1 MPLRALFAG
10 LRGRNWSAV
19 LGELLIVVAGV
30 YLGLQASNWND
41 SRKESQRGRDYLQR
55 LNDELQLDA
64 RSLDDT
70 SGFWEQVAGN
80 GAAAIAYAEGGLLYE
95 GSSWKTLLAYY
106 QASQLWPYRKSDV
119 TFQEI
124 RSAGDLGLIRNPAL
138 RADIA
143 RHYSAGA
150 GSQVVEVLGLIPRY
164 REHVRGVTPWPVQKY
179 IWSNE
184 LRFWMV
190 NLSNGLMLMQD
201 VQAQASALVDGI
213 DAELAR

>member
-1 MPLRALFAG
+1 M
-10 LRGRNWSAV
+10 
-19 LGELLIVVAGV
+19 
-30 YLGLQASNWND
+30 
-41 SRKESQRGRDYLQR
+41 
-55 LNDELQLDA
+55 
-64 RSLDDT
+64 
-70 SGFWEQVAGN
+70 
-80 GAAAIAYAEGGLLYE
+80 
-95 GSSWKTLLAYY
+95 
-106 QASQLWPYRKSDV
+106 WPYRKSDV

-201 VQAQASALVDGI
+201 VQAQANALVDGI

>member
-1 MPLRALFAG
+1 
-10 LRGRNWSAV
+10 
-19 LGELLIVVAGV
+19 LLIVVAGV

-41 SRKESQRGRDYLQR
+41 SRKESQRGREYLQR
-55 LNDELQLDA
+55 LHDELQLDA
-64 RSLDDT
+64 RALGDI
-70 SGFWEQVAGN
+70 SGFWGQVAGN
-80 GAAAIAYAEGGLLYE
+80 GAAAIAYAEGGVLYE

-201 VQAQASALVDGI
+201 VQAQANALVDGI

>member
-1 MPLRALFAG
+1 MPLHALFAG
-10 LRGRNWSAV
+10 FRRRNWSAV

-80 GAAAIAYAEGGLLYE
+80 GAAAIAYAEGGVLYE

-201 VQAQASALVDGI
+201 VQAQANALVDGI